1 MRLLSATL
9 AACIATTAL
18 AAPPAARPLSPKD
31 TARLEK
37 RLAGR
42 TAGAPISCIPSRQNL
57 HVEQYGE
64 RTLLYTNGAANS
76 SPLYRN
82 DPEGGC
88 NQAGRGYAIV
98 SREPTGLVCSGD
110 IIRIVD
116 QRLGTEFGA
125 CTLGKFTPYSRVR
138 K

>member
-1 MRLLSATL
+1 MRFILAILAAATL
-9 AACIATTAL
+9 ATPIL
-18 AAPPAARPLSPKD
+18 ADRPLSARD
-31 TARLEK
+31 GARLEK

-42 TAGAPISCIPSRQNL
+42 TAGKPISCIPGRQNM

-64 RTLLYTNGAANS
+64 QTLLYTNGAANS

-82 DPEGGC
+82 DPAGGC

-98 SREPTGLVCSGD
+98 SRTTIGQVCSGD
-110 IIRIVD
+110 IIRVVD
-116 QRLGTEFGA
+116 QRLGTDYGS
-125 CTLGKFTPYSRVR
+125 CVLGRFTPYSRVR

>member
-1 MRLLSATL
+1 MRLILALL
-9 AACIATTAL
+9 AAAAL
-18 AAPPAARPLSPKD
+18 ATPVFADRPLSARD
-31 TARLEK
+31 AARLEK

-42 TAGAPISCIPSRQNL
+42 TPGKPVSCIPGRQNM

-64 RTLLYTNGAANS
+64 RTLLYTDGAANS

-82 DPEGGC
+82 DPAGGC

-98 SREPTGLVCSGD
+98 SRTTIGQVCSGD
-110 IIRIVD
+110 IIQIRD
-116 QRLGTEFGA
+116 QRLGIDYGS
-125 CTLGKFTPYSRVR
+125 CVLGRFTPYSRVR